1 VVAELRALPHAPA
14 WTLVCYWAPYA
25 LWAGLGRDQPHAV
38 LELVGL
44 SAGFALFLAWFVRM
58 AVRRTGALSITE
70 LAVALANPAAYFA
83 MIAVLLEPAHRAY
96 LGLFTAALSAVQFA
110 VARLV
115 WRPRGDVARDPRP
128 GALSLALAL
137 LLLTLA
143 APIQLEGFRLT
154 IAWACEGTAL
164 MWAAGRY
171 ASNRLTAAAGAV
183 LTLAMITLLALD
195 IPAFAHE
202 PLAVMLNPRVLT
214 IAVVA
219 ASLFLAARH
228 LRSPRLADAANV
240 VGHLV
245 VLLGLA
251 LEAAGWASRSYAD
264 DRVAMISVAISILLA
279 VYAVFLVALGVL
291 RRRVVDRIF
300 GLVLI
305 GAVVAKL
312 YASDVWSLGR
322 AFRVTA
328 FLALGALLLL
338 VSYLYS
344 RYRPAIERLWK
355 DRPSSP

>member
-1 VVAELRALPHAPA
+1 
-14 WTLVCYWAPYA
+14 
-25 LWAGLGRDQPHAV
+25 
-38 LELVGL
+38 
-44 SAGFALFLAWFVRM
+44 
-58 AVRRTGALSITE
+58 
-70 LAVALANPAAYFA
+70 
-83 MIAVLLEPAHRAY
+83 
-96 LGLFTAALSAVQFA
+96 
-110 VARLV
+110 
-115 WRPRGDVARDPRP
+115 
-128 GALSLALAL
+128 
-137 LLLTLA
+137 
-143 APIQLEGFRLT
+143 
-154 IAWACEGTAL
+154 
-164 MWAAGRY
+164 
-171 ASNRLTAAAGAV
+171 
-183 LTLAMITLLALD
+183 
-195 IPAFAHE
+195 
-202 PLAVMLNPRVLT
+202 MLNPRVLT